1 MATYQELKLLSNDS
15 TLIDRLTTAI
25 AITAYDVGQ
34 EPAPG
39 SPPDPTDPTYV
50 SRRGW
55 ARETLYNPDGQARR
69 VIWLLL
75 AQYNNL
81 TTVQIQGVTDANLQA
96 AVDAS
101 LELFL

>member
-25 AITAYDVGQ
+25 AITAYNVGQ
-34 EPAPG
+34 EVAPG
-39 SPPDPTDPTYV
+39 SPPDPTDATYV
-50 SRRGW
+50 ARRRW
-55 ARETLYNPDGQARR
+55 AKETLYNPDGQARR

-81 TTVQIQGVTDANLQA
+81 STAQILSSSDASLQT
-96 AVDAS
+96 AVDNA